1 MKKILSILLT
11 LMLVVGMLAGCSFS
25 QQGNS
30 SSTETG
36 TYKAGTYVGVSD
48 NGKGGRI
55 EVTVEFDS
63 NSILSV
69 EVTSSSETANISD
82 ASITQI
88 PEEIVKY
95 QSLGIDAVSGA
106 TVTSEAIL
114 EAVAD
119 AVVQAGGDP
128 EVLRNVVVN
137 KEISNEV
144 IELETDIVVVGA
156 GAAGMSAAVSAAY
169 EGAESVIVFEKQSNI
184 GGNAIVSGGFIENLE
199 LDEDLKADNN
209 PGYEAKVADAI
220 SAGPLNEDEEQYW
233 DQLVAEYKAWQ
244 ATDRTKIFDS
254 PLWMAI
260 EGVRTD
266 GGLVE
271 DYLYFAESLQEF
283 DDWMEE
289 MGVEWEKAH
298 GIVGYSWPR
307 WTSVKGYYSGEGF
320 FHYLE
325 KSIED
330 NNYPIQIY
338 KSTPVTELLVDE
350 SGAVIGVTAQAE
362 TGETYHVKA
371 RQGVILATGGFAGNG
386 KMLVEYN
393 QMWDGLTEDV
403 LSTNTAGATGDGII
417 MAQEIG
423 AMTDAMEVEMMFP
436 MADIKSGSTEA
447 IVGASASCLMV
458 NKEGKRFTN
467 ETGTRWDISAAL
479 FEQTDNLAYIIS
491 DNRNSQI
498 KGGKTQGGI
507 DVENM
512 LANGELYMADTLEE
526 LAEKIGMDSAAL
538 QETVD
543 SYNKMVETHEDKEF
557 GRTTFEPNSDIVEGP
572 FYAYPCMPAA
582 HITIGGLVIDYDS
595 FQVVNTEGEII
606 PNLFAAGEVVAG
618 ECGIDGAFAQG
629 KALGRFV
636 VQNVEKREFK

>member
-1 MKKILSILLT
+1 MKKLLSILLI
-11 LMLVVGMLAGCSFS
+11 LAMSVSLLAGCSAK
-25 QQGNS
+25 QNDS
-30 SSTETG
+30 SDAAI
-36 TYKAGTYVGVSD
+36 YKAGTYVGVSE

-63 NSILSV
+63 KSIVSV
-69 EVTSSSETANISD
+69 EVTSSNETPNISD
-82 ASITQI
+82 EPIKVI

-95 QSLGIDAVSGA
+95 QSLNIDAISGA
-106 TVTSEAIL
+106 TITSDAII

-119 AVVQAGGDP
+119 AVSQAGGDADALLNAD
-128 EVLRNVVVN
+128 VQ
-137 KEISNEV
+137 KELSNEV
-144 IELETDIVVVGA
+144 IDLEADIVVVGA

-169 EGAESVIVFEKQSNI
+169 EGAESIIVFEKQSNI
-184 GGNAIVSGGFIENLE
+184 GGNAIVSGGYVENLD
-199 LDEDLKADNN
+199 LDEELKADNN
-209 PGYEAKVADAI
+209 PGYEAKIAEAI
-220 SAGPLNEDEEQYW
+220 SAGPLSEEEELYW
-233 DQLVAEYKAWQ
+233 DDFVAEYEAWL

-266 GGLVE
+266 GGFIE
-271 DYLYFAESLQEF
+271 DYLYFTETLQEF

-307 WTSVKGYYSGEGF
+307 WTSIKGYYSGEGY

-330 NNYPIQIY
+330 NNYPIDIY
-338 KSTPVTELLVDE
+338 KSTPVTALIVDE
-350 SGAVIGVTAQAE
+350 SGAVTGVTAKAA
-362 TGETYHVKA
+362 TGETYNVKA
-371 RQGVILATGGFAGNG
+371 KQGVILATGGFAGNG

-403 LSTNTAGATGDGII
+403 LTTNTAGATGDGIV

-423 AMTDAMEVEMMFP
+423 AMTDLMEVEMMFP
-436 MADIKSGSTEA
+436 MADIKTGSTEA

-458 NKEGKRFTN
+458 NKEGLRFTN
-467 ETGTRWDISAAL
+467 ETGTRWDISAAM

-491 DNRNSQI
+491 DSRNSLI
-498 KGGKTQGGI
+498 ANGKTQGGT

-512 LANGELYMADTLEE
+512 IANGELFVADTLEE
-526 LAEKIGMDSAAL
+526 LAKMLDMDPATL
-538 QETVD
+538 ENTVA
-543 SYNKMVETHEDKEF
+543 SYNKMVETNEDKEF

-572 FYAYPCMPAA
+572 YYAYPCMPAA
-582 HITIGGLVIDYDS
+582 HITIGGIVIDYES
-595 FQVVNTEGEII
+595 FQVVNTDGEII

-636 VQNVEKREFK
+636 VQNVEKREIK